1 MVATKWLG
9 AIRYVALE
17 VNMAIRVEALSRGG
31 EKSQKNIYL
40 LLLSVIVGLSI
51 WYSPAPEGLNV
62 IGWKTFAIFV
72 FTLFGIILKPIPSG
86 AVALVSLTLL
96 CSTKILTFSE
106 AFAGFSCPTVWLIV
120 LAFFIARGFI
130 KTGLGLRIAYNLMTV
145 MGRSTLG
152 MAYGIALT
160 DWILGSAIPS
170 VTARA
175 GGVIYPVV
183 TSLSKA
189 FDSHPD
195 QSSRKMGAYLVQTAF
210 QCGAVTSAMFLTAMA
225 GNPIIQSLAESAGV
239 KISWGTWALAAI
251 VPGMISLLTL
261 PLLIYKLYPPEIKK
275 TPMAK
280 EFAKERLKERGG
292 ILQSEW
298 LMIFAFIFMVTLWML
313 APVLNINTTV
323 TALMGLTFLV
333 LSGVLSWDD
342 VLNEKGAWDTL
353 IWFASLAT
361 LAATLNKFGF
371 MTWFSGNMAVYVEG
385 MSWYGGF
392 LLIALFYYY
401 SHYLFASNIAHITTM
416 YAPFLFLSIAIGV
429 PPMLAALLLGFFSS
443 LFGSLTTYGCGP
455 APIFYGSG
463 YVEAKDWWRLGFL
476 ISLFNI
482 VVWLGI
488 GGVWW
493 KILGLY

>member
-1 MVATKWLG
+1 M
-9 AIRYVALE
+9 AL
-17 VNMAIRVEALSRGG
+17 RVEAVS
-31 EKSQKNIYL
+31 KSAKKSKKNQHL
-40 LLLSVIVGLSI
+40 LFFCILVGSII
-51 WYSPAPEGLNV
+51 WYIPSPEGVSVN
-62 IGWKTFAIFV
+62 GWKSFAVFI
-72 FTLFGIILKPIPSG
+72 FTLLGIIFKPIPSG
-86 AVALVSLTLL
+86 ALTLVSLTVL
-96 CSTKILTFSE
+96 CATKILTFSE
-106 AFAGFSCPTVWLIV
+106 AFAGFCCPTVWLIV
-120 LAFFIARGFI
+120 LAFFVARGFI
-130 KTGLGLRIAYNLMTV
+130 KTGLGLRIAYKLMTI

-152 MAYGIALT
+152 MAYGIVFT

-189 FDSHPD
+189 FNSHPD

-225 GNPIIQSLAESAGV
+225 GNPIVQSLAENAGI
-239 KISWGTWALAAI
+239 KITWGIWAMAAF
-251 VPGMISLLTL
+251 VPGMISLLL
-261 PLLIYKLYPPEIKK
+261 MPLLMYKLYPPEIKK
-275 TPMAK
+275 TPEAR
-280 EFAKERLKERGG
+280 EFAKDRLKERGR
-292 ILQSEW
+292 ILQDEW
-298 LMIFAFIFMVTLWML
+298 LMIFAFIFMVTLWMF
-313 APVLNINTTV
+313 APVFNVNATV

-361 LAATLNKFGF
+361 LVGALNKFGF
-371 MTWFSGNMAVYVEG
+371 MTWFMAGFSGSITSYVG
-385 MSWYGGF
+385 DMSWHVGF
-392 LLIALFYYY
+392 ALIAILYYY
-401 SHYLFASNIAHITTM
+401 AHYLFASNIAHITTM
-416 YAPFLFLSIAIGV
+416 YAPFLLLSIAIGA
-429 PPMLAALLLGFFSS
+429 PPMLAALVLGFFSS

-463 YVEAKDWWRLGFL
+463 YVEAKDWWQLGFF

-482 VVWLGI
+482 LIWLGV

-493 KILGLY
+493 KILGIY